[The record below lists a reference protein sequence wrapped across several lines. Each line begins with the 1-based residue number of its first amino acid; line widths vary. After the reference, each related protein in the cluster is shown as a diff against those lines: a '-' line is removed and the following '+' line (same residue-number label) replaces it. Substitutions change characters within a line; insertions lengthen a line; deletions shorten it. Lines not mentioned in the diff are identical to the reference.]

1 MTLPSTWVVEH
12 ACVRAG
18 DTALDVACGLG
29 RHARW
34 LQAAGATVTAI
45 DRDPLAASAVADCP
59 GIEFVLA
66 DLEQDG
72 WPLPGRRFA
81 RVVVTNYLHRPLFND
96 LLAAVAPGGRLI
108 YETFALGN
116 ERFGRPTNPAFLLRP
131 GELLTVVAG
140 RLDVIAFEELEV
152 AVPRPAMVQRICAEK
167 AR

>member
-12 ACVRAG
+12 AGVHEG
-18 DTALDVACGLG
+18 DTALDVACGQG

-34 LQAAGATVTAI
+34 LEAAGATVTAV
-45 DRDPLAASAVADCP
+45 DRDPQAASAFAAFP

-66 DLEQDG
+66 DLEQDP

-81 RVVVTNYLHRPLFND
+81 RVVVTNYLHRSLFDD
-96 LLAAVAPGGRLI
+96 LLAAIAPGGRLI

-116 ERFGRPTNPAFLLRP
+116 ERFGRPSNPAFLLRP

-152 AVPRPAMVQRICAEK
+152 DVPRPAMIQRICAQK